1 MANSIITPTGKS
13 SQVWKYFEYKQ
24 GDKDGKKVT
33 CKVCV
38 KVVHGGRTTN
48 LKMHLRTWHRSTYDK
63 LFQMILKVPENV
75 DKLFFCTAIYLHC
88 ILTIGILKTN
98 IIHVNIVMYNLILSH
113 FWTFQTSM
121 CCGCGQRAWLWLVT
135 S

>member
-24 GDKDGKKVT
+24 GDKDGKTVT

-48 LKMHLRTWHRSTYDK
+48 FKTHLCTWHRSTYDK
-63 LFQMILKVPENV
+63 LFPDASQGTGKCRQVV
-75 DKLFFCTAIYLHC
+75 FFGTAIYLHC
-88 ILTIGILKTN
+88 ILTIGVLKTN
-98 IIHVNIVMYNLILSH
+98 IIHVNIVTIMYNLILGH
-113 FWTFQTSM
+113 F
-121 CCGCGQRAWLWLVT
+121 
-135 S
+135 